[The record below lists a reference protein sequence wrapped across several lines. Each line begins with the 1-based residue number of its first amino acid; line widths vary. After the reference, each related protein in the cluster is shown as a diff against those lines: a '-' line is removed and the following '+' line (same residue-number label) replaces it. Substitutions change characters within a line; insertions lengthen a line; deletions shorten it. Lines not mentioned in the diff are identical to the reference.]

1 MASFLLIGGAAFL
14 LMIMQY
20 VGLSSVRVSESDN
33 MLGYLRKK
41 VFGEGYEKRE
51 RFCNYIPDGYGCT

>member
-1 MASFLLIGGAAFL
+1 MTPKRAEIIVGGAAFL

-41 VFGEGYEKRE
+41 VFGEGYEKR
-51 RFCNYIPDGYGCT
+51 